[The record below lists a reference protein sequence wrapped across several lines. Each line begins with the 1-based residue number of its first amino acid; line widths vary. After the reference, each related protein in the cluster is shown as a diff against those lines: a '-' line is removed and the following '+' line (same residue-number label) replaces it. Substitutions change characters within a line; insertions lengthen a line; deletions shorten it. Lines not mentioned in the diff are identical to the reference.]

1 MLTLL
6 QRRLSKLLE
15 VASAFERTQKSP
27 SLARFALIMH
37 ELDNPSWAGLTFFKS
52 TTVLTLRSRNYVLVA
67 RSILMCKGP
76 DTIIQKR
83 KNTPFRLKIM
93 WDPHASCMESGRP
106 APHAKLLWA
115 AGILESPHSFSV
127 LEASRSSVSFRKEIP
142 ECSSFGILSH
152 QP

>member
-1 MLTLL
+1 MFTLR
-6 QRRLSKLLE
+6 RRLSKLVE

-27 SLARFALIMH
+27 SVARFALIMH

-76 DTIIQKR
+76 DTKK
-83 KNTPFRLKIM
+83 KNTPFRLEIM

-106 APHAKLLWA
+106 APHTCQTFVGGGHF
-115 AGILESPHSFSV
+115 GI
-127 LEASRSSVSFRKEIP
+127 SSVVR
-142 ECSSFGILSH
+142 
-152 QP
+152 